1 MDDLDIYD
9 DDYLLGGNVAATG
22 NAAAAASVLSP
33 TRPKDAPSAPIT
45 SPRAGPSAPALGS
58 PTFSASDAYAG
69 QKRPHEE
76 VAGVAAADQRP
87 AKVMAT
93 DDDVL
98 AGYGDMK
105 SMDQSLPAVSV
116 PGIGAVAA
124 VPIDPNATSAI
135 QIDELSWW
143 TTDKD
148 IIQIATIATGDANC
162 VKDVVFNEH
171 KVNGKSR
178 GSAWILFT
186 SVEAAAKTKLQ
197 FDSIEIDG
205 RSPLVQYASPTTNP
219 FRIMT
224 KESLRGHQSGRMMGG
239 FQHHQQP
246 PQQPHFAHQQPPQ
259 HQQPSFQA
267 GRGGGGGAFGPAGAG
282 AGGMGFRPSFGYG
295 AGSASGPGPTT
306 GGFGGSAG
314 FRPQQGAYGMS
325 PQQGPSF
332 GMQHRGG
339 FVAHQPQ
346 LQQQQQGPPY
356 GMRPPHAGGMP
367 RPGMAPGPLPHHG
380 GGGFGAR
387 PAGGAG
393 GFRPQGGF
401 H

>member
-1 MDDLDIYD
+1 
-9 DDYLLGGNVAATG
+9 
-22 NAAAAASVLSP
+22 
-33 TRPKDAPSAPIT
+33 
-45 SPRAGPSAPALGS
+45 
-58 PTFSASDAYAG
+58 
-69 QKRPHEE
+69 
-76 VAGVAAADQRP
+76 
-87 AKVMAT
+87 MAT

-105 SMDQSLPAVSV
+105 SMDQNMPAVSV

-135 QIDELSWW
+135 QINELSWW

-178 GSAWILFT
+178 GSAWILFM

-224 KESLRGHQSGRMMGG
+224 KESLRHQPSRMMGG
-239 FQHHQQP
+239 FQHQQP
-246 PQQPHFAHQQPPQ
+246 PQQVPFAHQQPPQ
-259 HQQPSFQA
+259 QQQPPFQA
-267 GRGGGGGAFGPAGAG
+267 GRGSGAFGPAGAG
-282 AGGMGFRPSFGYG
+282 ASGMGFRPAYGYG
-295 AGSASGPGPTT
+295 AGPAPGPGPTA
-306 GGFGGSAG
+306 GGFGGPAG
-314 FRPQQGAYGMS
+314 FRPQQGAYGM
-325 PQQGPSF
+325 PPQQQGPPF

-339 FVAHQPQ
+339 FVAHQPPM
-346 LQQQQQGPPY
+346 QQQQGPPF

-367 RPGMAPGPLPHHG
+367 RPGMPSGPMPHHG
-380 GGGFGAR
+380 GGGSGAR

-393 GFRPQGGF
+393 GFRPPGGF

>member
-9 DDYLLGGNVAATG
+9 DDYLLGGNVSATG
-22 NAAAAASVLSP
+22 SAAAASVLKSP
-33 TRPKDAPSAPIT
+33 TRAKDAPSAHIT
-45 SPRAGPSAPALGS
+45 SPRTGPSVPGLAS

-76 VAGVAAADQRP
+76 VAGGATADQRP

-105 SMDQSLPAVSV
+105 SMDQNMPAVSV
-116 PGIGAVAA
+116 PGIGAVSA

-224 KESLRGHQSGRMMGG
+224 KESLRHQPGRMMGG
-239 FQHHQQP
+239 FQQQQPQQP
-246 PQQPHFAHQQPPQ
+246 PFAHQQPPQ
-259 HQQPSFQA
+259 QQQPPFQA
-267 GRGGGGGAFGPAGAG
+267 GRGGGGGAFGPGGAG
-282 AGGMGFRPSFGYG
+282 TGGMGFRPPFGYG
-295 AGSASGPGPTT
+295 AGPTTGPGPAA
-306 GGFGGSAG
+306 GGFGGPAG
-314 FRPQQGAYGMS
+314 FRPQQGAYGLQ
-325 PQQGPSF
+325 PQQQGPPF
-332 GMQHRGG
+332 GMHHRGG
-339 FVAHQPQ
+339 FVAHQPPM
-346 LQQQQQGPPY
+346 QQQQGPPF

-367 RPGMAPGPLPHHG
+367 RPGMPPGPMPHHG

-393 GFRPQGGF
+393 GFRPPGGF